1 MTLQV
6 AQYSILG
13 LASLMVLG
21 GVFAFIKA
29 KSKISLIAAIVSSV
43 LLDCC
48 FAFSLSF
55 PVVGIIA
62 AFAVICCLD
71 IMFVIRLVKTKS
83 FMPSGML
90 LTLCIIEQA
99 VLLFALP
106 NVPSQ

>member
-6 AQYSILG
+6 AQYSILA
-13 LASLMVLG
+13 LASLMVIG
-21 GVFAFIKA
+21 GVFAYLKA
-29 KSKISLIAAIVSSV
+29 KSKISLVAAIVSSV

-55 PVVGIIA
+55 PITGIIA

-71 IMFVIRLVKTKS
+71 IMFVIRLVKTRS

-90 LTLCIIEQA
+90 LTLCVVEQA
-99 VLLFALP
+99 ILLYALTSG
-106 NVPSQ
+106 PSQ